1 MKEEFDPY
9 LFAFDNIKN
18 NENTLFQNDSM
29 SEDEIMADANQNNI
43 KENEDE
49 EIKDENKIN
58 GNEQILN
65 ENENKNENISPYGIS
80 NKVDNQN
87 EITNKLNDQNYKNN
101 ESNNTINFVIPNKTV
116 KKENKISK
124 EYDYGYKIIYINDD
138 ETGIMEDFVN
148 DNSNESTTKDSFNF
162 GLDENKWIKF
172 LNHSIL
178 VHYKK
183 KYNEYIEK
191 QNQLKKFQNMYMNNG
206 TNINANN
213 DPHGIMSGMKPYMI
227 NYYQNMNMNMNNMN
241 MNNMKNNMN

>member
-58 GNEQILN
+58 GNQQILN
-65 ENENKNENISPYGIS
+65 ENENKNENISPYGI
-80 NKVDNQN
+80 NQN

-101 ESNNTINFVIPNKTV
+101 ESNNTINFVIPTKTV

>member
-65 ENENKNENISPYGIS
+65 ENENKNENISPYGI
-80 NKVDNQN
+80 NLN

-101 ESNNTINFVIPNKTV
+101 ESNNTINFVIPTKTV

-124 EYDYGYKIIYINDD
+124 EYDYGYKIIYISDD

>member
-43 KENEDE
+43 KDNEDE
-49 EIKDENKIN
+49 EMKDENKIN

-101 ESNNTINFVIPNKTV
+101 ESNNTINFVIPTKTV

>member
-9 LFAFDNIKN
+9 LVAFDNIKN

-65 ENENKNENISPYGIS
+65 ENENKNENISPYGI
-80 NKVDNQN
+80 NQN

-101 ESNNTINFVIPNKTV
+101 ESNNTINFVIPTKTV

>member
-65 ENENKNENISPYGIS
+65 ENENKNENISPYGI
-80 NKVDNQN
+80 NQN

-101 ESNNTINFVIPNKTV
+101 ESNNTINFVIPTKTV

>member
-58 GNEQILN
+58 RNEQILN
-65 ENENKNENISPYGIS
+65 ENENKNENISPYGI
-80 NKVDNQN
+80 NQN

-101 ESNNTINFVIPNKTV
+101 ESNNTINFVIPTKTV

-213 DPHGIMSGMKPYMI
+213 DPHGIMNGMKPYMI

>member
-9 LFAFDNIKN
+9 LVAFDNIKN

-58 GNEQILN
+58 GNQQILN
-65 ENENKNENISPYGIS
+65 ENENKNENISPYGI
-80 NKVDNQN
+80 NQN

-101 ESNNTINFVIPNKTV
+101 ESNNTINFVIPTKTV